1 MLGNIFNKSRN
12 AAAPDGKRIYAIGD
26 IHGRADLLDEL
37 LAMIE
42 AEGGADSRRLIF
54 LGDYVDRGPA
64 SKCVIERLTAIAED
78 HAETIF
84 LKGNHE
90 AIMLDFLV
98 DPAEKMH
105 WLEWGGEE
113 TLESYGVTHVL
124 GRTGEE
130 LAADLS
136 ERLPGNH
143 RAFLESLRL
152 THIEGDYVFVHA
164 GLRPGV
170 PLADQEE
177 EDLLWIRKR
186 FHDTPS
192 KHRPDKVVVHG
203 HQPIKKPIDA
213 GWRIGVD
220 TGACWSGVL
229 TAVVLEETKRRFLST
244 GER

>member
-1 MLGNIFNKSRN
+1 
-12 AAAPDGKRIYAIGD
+12 
-26 IHGRADLLDEL
+26 
-37 LAMIE
+37 MIVHRWLVLCE
-42 AEGGADSRRLIF
+42 NWNRSQ
-54 LGDYVDRGPA
+54 
-64 SKCVIERLTAIAED
+64 RLTD
-78 HAETIF
+78 SCRKYTR
-84 LKGNHE
+84 G
-90 AIMLDFLV
+90 
-98 DPAEKMH
+98 
-105 WLEWGGEE
+105 
-113 TLESYGVTHVL
+113 THVL